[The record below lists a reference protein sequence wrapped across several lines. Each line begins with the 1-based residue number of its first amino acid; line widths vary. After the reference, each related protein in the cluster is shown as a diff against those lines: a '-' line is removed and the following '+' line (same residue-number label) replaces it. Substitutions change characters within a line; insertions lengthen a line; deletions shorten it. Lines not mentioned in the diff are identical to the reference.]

1 MTKKIHFGPKPQSV
15 GGGEVPPK
23 LDVDAWVQGREIK
36 PKAEPIKRLTIDLP
50 ASLHSRFKTHCAIHG
65 IKMIDILRNFI
76 EKTVDGSERY

>member
-1 MTKKIHFGPKPQSV
+1 MTKKIHFGSRPQGV
-15 GGGEVPPK
+15 GDSPQK
-23 LDVDAWVQGREIK
+23 LDADAWIDNREIK
-36 PKAEPIKRLTIDLP
+36 LKSEPIKRLTVDLP

>member
-1 MTKKIHFGPKPQSV
+1 MTKKIQIGPKPQASS
-15 GGGEVPPK
+15 GNPPQYDVEAWIDNRKIK
-23 LDVDAWVQGREIK
+23 LK
-36 PKAEPIKRLTIDLP
+36 SEPIKRLTVDLP

>member
-1 MTKKIHFGPKPQSV
+1 MSKKIQFGSKPQ
-15 GGGEVPPK
+15 GGGDNPQK
-23 LDVDAWVQGREIK
+23 LDADAWIDSREIK
-36 PKAEPIKRLTIDLP
+36 LKSEPIKRLTVDLP